1 MRIKV
6 TLELLV
12 LESWKINKFLIFENG
27 RFKILDEVVEGS
39 GKLSTTTLKTFH
51 FRDYKFPGFSGR
63 LQKAKSKE
71 TDASSY
77 LFPIKLIAIVGK
89 FFFNDV
95 LTNNFVELY
104 IRFSRFWRYSEAKEK
119 QRIFHRLVK
128 LANVKF
134 ECAGIY
140 RRKARVLCVSYLWRF
155 LNPRKLKC

>member
-27 RFKILDEVVEGS
+27 RFKILDEVGWSKDQENSRQQLWKLFISGIFRAITKSQVEGNRCIVFIS
-39 GKLSTTTLKTFH
+39 HKTH
-51 FRDYKFPGFSGR
+51 RYCW
-63 LQKAKSKE
+63 E
-71 TDASSY
+71 
-77 LFPIKLIAIVGK
+77 V
-89 FFFNDV
+89 FFNDV

-104 IRFSRFWRYSEAKEK
+104 IRFSRFWRYSEPKEK

>member
-51 FRDYKFPGFSGR
+51 FRDFPGDYKKPSR
-63 LQKAKSKE
+63 RKPMH
-71 TDASSY
+71 

-104 IRFSRFWRYSEAKEK
+104 IRFSRFWRYSEPKEK